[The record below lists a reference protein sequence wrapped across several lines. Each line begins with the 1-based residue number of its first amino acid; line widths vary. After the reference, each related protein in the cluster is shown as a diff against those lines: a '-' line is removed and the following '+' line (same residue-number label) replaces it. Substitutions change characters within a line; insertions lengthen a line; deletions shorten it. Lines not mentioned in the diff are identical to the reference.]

1 MQETNESI
9 GPLTEVWNPAGYLS
23 KMLRAVADSG
33 KSAAAYGKMGL
44 DITEDSSMHTVDT
57 VTHIFFRHRFGIL
70 FVLLICVLLIPPYF
84 QAAAW
89 IDTLWSSLFT
99 CVLLW
104 ALYSIAGTQ
113 RVMLL
118 AALVLIPTLAS
129 TWLIE
134 DSQQKSLAYID
145 NITNIIYFGLIC
157 FYLSKYI
164 LTSNRATLEVIF
176 AAMCLYIMLAVL
188 WAAIYTNLELYYV
201 GAFSF
206 NGQFSTE
213 AGIDSTK
220 LFRQMIYFS
229 FVTISTLGYGDVLPL
244 HRVAQNWAAVETMIG
259 QFYIA
264 IILAR
269 LVSLHTVEGG
279 RRNLETQ
286 EEC

>member
-1 MQETNESI
+1 
-9 GPLTEVWNPAGYLS
+9 
-23 KMLRAVADSG
+23 
-33 KSAAAYGKMGL
+33 
-44 DITEDSSMHTVDT
+44 MHTVDT
-57 VTHIFFRHRFGIL
+57 VNHIFFRHRFGIL

-84 QAAAW
+84 QASSW
-89 IDTLWSSLFT
+89 IDTLWNGLYTS
-99 CVLLW
+99 VLLW

-113 RVMLL
+113 RIMLL
-118 AALVLIPTLAS
+118 AALVLMPALAS

-134 DSQQKSLAYID
+134 DSHEKYLNYID

-157 FYLSKYI
+157 YYLSKYI
-164 LTSNRATLEVIF
+164 LTISRATLEVIF

-188 WAAIYTNLELYYV
+188 WAAIYTNLELYYL

-206 NGQFSTE
+206 NGQLSTQ
-213 AGIDSTK
+213 AGIDSAT

-229 FVTISTLGYGDVLPL
+229 FVTISTLGYGDVLPV

-269 LVSLHTVEGG
+269 LVSLYTVEGE
-279 RRNLETQ
+279 RRNLETG
-286 EEC
+286 

>member
-1 MQETNESI
+1 MN
-9 GPLTEVWNPAGYLS
+9 
-23 KMLRAVADSG
+23 
-33 KSAAAYGKMGL
+33 
-44 DITEDSSMHTVDT
+44 TVDT
-57 VTHIFFRHRFGIL
+57 IHNVQHVFFRHRFGIL
-70 FVLLICVLLIPPYF
+70 FALLISTLLIPPYF
-84 QAAAW
+84 QASPW
-89 IDTLWSSLFT
+89 IDTLWSGLFT

-113 RVMLL
+113 RIMLL

-134 DSQQKSLAYID
+134 DSHERSLAYID

-157 FYLSKYI
+157 FFLSKYI
-164 LTSNRATLEVIF
+164 LTSGKATLEVIF

-206 NGQFSTE
+206 NGQLSTQ
-213 AGIDSTK
+213 AGIDSAT

-229 FVTISTLGYGDVLPL
+229 FVTISTLGYGDVLPV

-269 LVSLHTVEGG
+269 LVSLYTVEGE
-279 RRNLETQ
+279 RRNLETR
-286 EEC
+286 

>member
-1 MQETNESI
+1 MARWVQTI
-9 GPLTEVWNPAGYLS
+9 P
-23 KMLRAVADSG
+23 
-33 KSAAAYGKMGL
+33 L
-44 DITEDSSMHTVDT
+44 DIGMKTVDT
-57 VTHIFFRHRFGIL
+57 IHNVQHVFFRHRFGIL
-70 FVLLICVLLIPPYF
+70 FVLLISTLLIPPYF
-84 QAAAW
+84 QASTW
-89 IDTLWSSLFT
+89 IDTLWRGLFT

-113 RVMLL
+113 RILLL

-129 TWLIE
+129 TWLVE
-134 DSQQKSLAYID
+134 DSHQKFLAYID

-157 FYLSKYI
+157 FFLSKYI
-164 LTSNRATLEVIF
+164 LTSSRATLEVIF

-206 NGQFSTE
+206 NGQLSTE
-213 AGIDSTK
+213 AGIDSTG

-229 FVTISTLGYGDVLPL
+229 FVTISTLGYGDVLPT

-269 LVSLHTVEGG
+269 LVSLYTVEGQ
-279 RRNLETQ
+279 RRDLETR
-286 EEC
+286 

>member
-1 MQETNESI
+1 MSE
-9 GPLTEVWNPAGYLS
+9 
-23 KMLRAVADSG
+23 
-33 KSAAAYGKMGL
+33 
-44 DITEDSSMHTVDT
+44 DISMHTVDT
-57 VTHIFFRHRFGIL
+57 VNHIFFRHRFGIL

-84 QAAAW
+84 QASPW
-89 IDTLWSSLFT
+89 IETLWNGLYTS
-99 CVLLW
+99 VLLW

-113 RVMLL
+113 RIMLL
-118 AALVLIPTLAS
+118 AALVLMPALAS

-134 DSQQKSLAYID
+134 DSHEKYLDYID
-145 NITNIIYFGLIC
+145 NIANIIYFGLIC
-157 FYLSKYI
+157 YYLSKYI
-164 LTSNRATLEVIF
+164 LTSSRATLEVIF

-206 NGQFSTE
+206 NGQLSTQ
-213 AGIDSTK
+213 AGIDSAT

-229 FVTISTLGYGDVLPL
+229 FVTISTLGYGDVLPV

-269 LVSLHTVEGG
+269 LVSLYTVEGE
-279 RRNLETQ
+279 RRNLETR
-286 EEC
+286 